1 MITKATQKI
10 ITRATQKIITMQQE
24 TKQRIMVKLVRMH
37 LVQEIHQQMRLVQ
50 AARLRLVIQL
60 RQQYGTQQQVFQWQ
74 VPQVLYL

>member
-1 MITKATQKI
+1 
-10 ITRATQKIITMQQE
+10 
-24 TKQRIMVKLVRMH
+24 MVKLVRMH

-50 AARLRLVIQL
+50 AARLRLGIQL